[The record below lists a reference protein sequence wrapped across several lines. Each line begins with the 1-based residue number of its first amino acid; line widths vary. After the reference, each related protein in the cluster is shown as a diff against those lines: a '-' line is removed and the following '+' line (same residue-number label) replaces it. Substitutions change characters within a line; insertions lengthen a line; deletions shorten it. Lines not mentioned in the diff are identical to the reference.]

1 MKRFKILL
9 CACFALATAAALVGC
24 SSTPKL
30 DNQVTV
36 EGMTLSVPSKWL
48 QQDGAFNDTGS
59 NSLGRDGQVYWH
71 PSDNS
76 GYIGVDYSVKPTSRY
91 ISSSKSAADLYNDQA
106 SIMSSLSG
114 FDQEQLDDQVVDSK
128 KAEIHKTTIKSD
140 KGTTVTYYAGIDAS
154 GTSYLVSVNNDEQLF
169 KDVLES
175 ISFN

>member
-1 MKRFKILL
+1 MKKFIVLL
-9 CACFALATAAALVGC
+9 CACFTLVIAAALTGC

-76 GYIGVDYSVKPTSRY
+76 GYIGVDYSVKPTSHY
-91 ISSSKSAADLYNDQA
+91 ISSSKSAANLYDNQV
-106 SIMSSLSG
+106 STMSSISG
-114 FDQEQLDDQVVDSK
+114 FEQEQLDDQVVDSK
-128 KAEIHKTTIKSD
+128 KAEIHKTTIKND

-154 GTSYLVSVNNDEQLF
+154 GTSYLIAVNNDEQLF

-175 ISFN
+175 VSFS

>member
-36 EGMTLSVPSKWL
+36 EDMTLSVPSKWA
-48 QQDGAFNDTGS
+48 QENSGGVGNDTV
-59 NSLGRDGQVYWH
+59 GRSGTVYWQ
-71 PSDNS
+71 PTDNS
-76 GYIGVDYSVKPTSRY
+76 GYISVEYSVNP
-91 ISSSKSAADLYNDQA
+91 ISKYASTSKSAADLYNTQA
-106 SIMSSLSG
+106 KMMSSISG
-114 FDQEQLDDQVVDSK
+114 FEQEQLDDQVIDSK

-154 GTSYLVSVNNDEQLF
+154 GTSYLVSVNNDEKLF

>member
-1 MKRFKILL
+1 MKKFKVLL
-9 CACFALATAAALVGC
+9 CACFALAMMAVLAGC

-30 DNQVTV
+30 DNEVTV

-59 NSLGRDGQVYWH
+59 DSLGRDGQVYWH

-91 ISSSKSAADLYNDQA
+91 ISSSNSAADLYSDQA
-106 SIMSSLSG
+106 STMSSISG
-114 FDQEQLDDQVVDSK
+114 FEQEQLDDQVVDSK
-128 KAEIHKTTIKSD
+128 TAEIHKTTIKND
-140 KGTTVTYYAGIDAS
+140 KGTTVTYYAGIDVS
-154 GTSYLVSVNNDEQLF
+154 GTSYLIAVNNDEKLF

-175 ISFN
+175 VSFD